1 MQCSNTSRIHKK
13 YFLYLE
19 RAIKPLHLKYLIR
32 IKNSSVLVRI
42 YTIMVCVCVCIK
54 TQVLLYSTV
63 ILMRNKCRNRYFMI
77 LCVQIT
83 IGMCR
88 GNKLVEVFRIRC
100 AEVGGGESC
109 LLLRLLNL
117 NKCSLPLACR
127 LFLAHFRDVKLFTFM
142 SQHNTPLKIL
152 AT

>member
-1 MQCSNTSRIHKK
+1 M
-13 YFLYLE
+13 
-19 RAIKPLHLKYLIR
+19 
-32 IKNSSVLVRI
+32 
-42 YTIMVCVCVCIK
+42 CIK

-152 AT
+152 ATWLCFVSSRLQAALLNKKMVAHKLAVKRF